1 MNLNL
6 NTSFSTSG
14 FDFQVSSGVAANAT
28 RSLAGAKSMSNA
40 ADTFSIS
47 EHPASPEDIAAAQI
61 SDSVLSRND
70 PLGNLV
76 KSAFSLPPPPQPW

>member
-40 ADTFSIS
+40 AETFSIS
-47 EHPASPEDIAAAQI
+47 EHPASPEDIAAAVLYLAGPMGRQI
-61 SDSVLSRND
+61 TGQVLLID
-70 PLGNLV
+70 GGYTV
-76 KSAFSLPPPPQPW
+76 M